1 MANENVLTVSA
12 LSQYINQKFERDPHL
27 QKIRVVGEVSN
38 YRYRANSHQYF
49 ALKEDKYVINAI
61 VFKQKFA
68 QIKFQLEEGM
78 RVIVSARVGVYPG
91 AGRYQLY
98 VDAIEPDGIGSLY
111 LALEQLKEK
120 MRKAGYFDRPKKAI
134 PAFPRK
140 IAVITSPSGAVIRDI
155 MTTVKRRFPLAQI
168 IVFPARVQGQEAVQD
183 LMEAFDQ
190 VKVHQN
196 EMDVVILARG
206 GGSIE
211 DLWCFNCLLYTS
223 DAADE

>member
-1 MANENVLTVSA
+1 
-12 LSQYINQKFERDPHL
+12 
-27 QKIRVVGEVSN
+27 
-38 YRYRANSHQYF
+38 
-49 ALKEDKYVINAI
+49 
-61 VFKQKFA
+61 
-68 QIKFQLEEGM
+68 
-78 RVIVSARVGVYPG
+78 G

-183 LMEAFDQ
+183 LMEAFDL

-196 EMDVVILARG
+196 EMDVVI
-206 GGSIE
+206 
-211 DLWCFNCLLYTS
+211 
-223 DAADE
+223 